1 MSDENPQP
9 GQPDGVLAYIL
20 RELVEVQTVL
30 RCWRHGRWRRVMR

>member
-20 RELVEVQTVL
+20 RELVEVKVSL
-30 RCWRHGRWRRVMR
+30 